1 MGYGLKTFDEVVERY
16 NAVVPLVSKHHT
28 LSQDIRP
35 IGYRRRKWERIVK
48 ISDTCYGLSDG
59 YYSDMHGGHGFSE
72 EFMHGMMPI
81 MWEKRAD
88 GEYLRI
94 RGMSQG
100 HTTHGRLSFLQVH
113 LPPLMSAVAEH
124 GKLYITYDGN
134 KFYLPKTI
142 YGWDYQSN
150 KASEDDGMFLLFKR
164 VGDNKFERVNS
175 LMATSTHIDI
185 ELKKR
190 LKPHIQYFFDW
201 ACSIRHLFKV
211 DFVVKNEYI
220 GHIIDWADENKVQR
234 QSYINSISSP
244 NTFDPM
250 ALRQMVIDLDHP
262 MRTAFAV
269 NMLCEVGL
277 FTWDGTPKELK
288 AEDDIKKIKASYNR
302 WITKVLNLYK
312 VEAY

>member
-1 MGYGLKTFDEVVERY
+1 MGYNLKTFDEVVERY

-48 ISDTCYGLSDG
+48 ISDTCYALSDG
-59 YYSDMHGGHGFSE
+59 YYGGVYGCSFSE
-72 EFMHGMMPI
+72 EYMNGMMPI
-81 MWEKRAD
+81 VWEKRAD

-94 RGMSQG
+94 RGMVQG

-124 GKLYITYDGN
+124 GKLYITYEG
-134 KFYLPKTI
+134 KKHYLPKTK
-142 YGWDYQSN
+142 YEWNPQLG
-150 KASEDDGMFLLFKR
+150 KATEDDGMFLLFKR
-164 VGDNKFERVNS
+164 VGNMKFERANS

-234 QSYINSISSP
+234 QSYINSIDSP

-250 ALRQMVIDLDHP
+250 ALRQMVIDPDHP

-288 AEDDIKKIKASYNR
+288 AEADIKRIKASYNR

-312 VEAY
+312 VETY